1 MRPEEGANE
10 CGTLRQLRMLLFF
23 VLNFRLLIFAKYE
36 RERENSVVLQEL
48 RQ

>member
-23 VLNFRLLIFAKYE
+23 VLYLQLSIFAKYE
-36 RERENSVVLQEL
+36 RKRENSVVLQEL
-48 RQ
+48 R